1 MVSHPVVGFVKQRFW
16 TTPACELRVR
26 NSRRLKYLAAWFFA
40 TMPEAGFGNK
50 HEMRTTDFDQIVER
64 AFLNIPARF
73 RSRMNNVAVVVEDEP
88 ALIQITA
95 RGVSRGSTLLGL
107 YEGRPLTHR
116 SVFES
121 FHLPDQITIFQ
132 GPHERLARNRDDLE
146 RLVEQTLWHEIA
158 HHFGM
163 NEREVR
169 AAERLRRMRR
179 LWPH

>member
-1 MVSHPVVGFVKQRFW
+1 
-16 TTPACELRVR
+16 
-26 NSRRLKYLAAWFFA
+26 
-40 TMPEAGFGNK
+40 
-50 HEMRTTDFDQIVER
+50 MRTADFDELVEKALR
-64 AFLNIPARF
+64 SIPARF
-73 RSRMNNVAVVVEDEP
+73 RSRMQNVAVIVEDEP
-88 ALIQITA
+88 SPAQLK
-95 RGVSRGSTLLGL
+95 RSGVSSGSTLLGL

-116 SVFES
+116 SISES
-121 FHLPDQITIFQ
+121 FHLPDRITIFQ
-132 GPHERLARNRDDLE
+132 RSHERITRDRQDLE